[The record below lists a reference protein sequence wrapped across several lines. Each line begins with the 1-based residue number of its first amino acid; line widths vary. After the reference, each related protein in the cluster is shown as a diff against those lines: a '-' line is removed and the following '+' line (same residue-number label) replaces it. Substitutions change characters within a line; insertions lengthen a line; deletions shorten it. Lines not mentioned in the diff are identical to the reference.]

1 MRVVHCITGLR
12 GDGAQRMLLR
22 LAGGLQ
28 SRGIDNVVVSLSS
41 REPLADAFEASGIR
55 VYSLDMSTILRGL
68 LALRTLKKLINELAP
83 DVLQGWM
90 YHANLVATLVRPF
103 ARRSVPVLWNIRRGT
118 DDVRERKFVT
128 RVVIRAN
135 AWLSSRAERIVY
147 CTRESRD
154 QHEALGF
161 SHRNGVV
168 IGNGFDLERFAR
180 SQESRRLIRERYDVA
195 DTDILIGNIG
205 RDDSAKGRTYLI
217 EAFAEVMK
225 RVPNARLMLVGRGM
239 SETNPELRRLLV
251 SSGVAPRVILGGEY
265 SPISELYSAMDI
277 LCSSSVAEGFP
288 NVIGEAMC
296 CEVPCVAS
304 DVGNVRALLD
314 GIGLVV
320 PPRSAPRLAHA
331 LISMCE
337 EDRAAWRDRG
347 ARARARIAELYS
359 LSVVVGSY
367 ASLYREVVL
376 GEAMPQELAVPVE
389 IPETSDLKRPF
400 AG

>member
-1 MRVVHCITGLR
+1 
-12 GDGAQRMLLR
+12 MLLR
-22 LAGGLQ
+22 LAEGLQ

-41 REPLADAFEASGIR
+41 REPLAEAFEARGIR

-68 LALRTLKKLINELAP
+68 VALRTLKNLIKELAP
-83 DVLQGWM
+83 DVVQGWM
-90 YHANLVATLVRPF
+90 YHANLVAILIRPF

-118 DDVRERKFVT
+118 DDVRERKFLT
-128 RVVIRAN
+128 RAVIRAN

-168 IGNGFDLERFAR
+168 IGNGFDVERFTR
-180 SQESRRLIRERYDVA
+180 SQEIRRVIRERYGVA

-205 RDDSAKGRTYLI
+205 RDDSAKGRAYLI

-225 RVPNARLMLVGRGM
+225 RVPHARLMLVGRGM
-239 SETNPELRRLLV
+239 SETNPDLRRLLV
-251 SSGVAPRVILGGEY
+251 SSGVAPRVILVGEY

-277 LCSSSVAEGFP
+277 LCSSSVTEGFP
-288 NVIGEAMC
+288 NVIGEGMC

-304 DVGNVRALLD
+304 DVGNVRTLLD
-314 GIGLVV
+314 GIGIVV
-320 PPRSAPRLAHA
+320 PPRSAPRLAQA
-331 LISMCE
+331 LIALCE

-359 LSVVVGSY
+359 LSVVVGTY
-367 ASLYREVVL
+367 ASLYRQVAL
-376 GEAMPQELAVPVE
+376 GEAKPQDLSPVE
-389 IPETSDLKRPF
+389 IAETSELKRPF